1 MSASYKRDN
10 INLTISSSFTKAD
23 PTEFRVGDI
32 VEVQMTVVAVPIR
45 NNRFKVINQLRSVA
59 LLTGKFTNV
68 SYYIQIWMQNI
79 DKRGGGKE
87 AIAQRLKSNR
97 DPRAVKP
104 AIKRKVGYNTFEDEV
119 AETRKKMVTMN
130 VEED

>member
-1 MSASYKRDN
+1 VSTNYERDN
-10 INLTISSSFTKAD
+10 INITISSSFAKAD
-23 PTEFRVGDI
+23 PTKFRVGDI

-68 SYYIQIWMQNI
+68 SYCIQIWMQNT

-87 AIAQRLKSNR
+87 ATAQRLKSNR

-104 AIKRKVGYNTFEDEV
+104 TIKRKVGYNTFEDEV

-130 VEED
+130 VEDD